1 MLAYVATKD
10 QFLQDAPSIEEI
22 VRDAVASSLGINI
35 ARTSAEFNS
44 WRNSLGNAM
53 YHVINSSGIPSDSG
67 IAIEYRLHGRQQRI
81 DFIVSG
87 SNATGLS
94 QLVLVELKQWSS
106 VTASPLE
113 DHVRTFLG
121 GAIHDVTHPSYQSWS
136 YARLLKD
143 FYEVV
148 ESEPIEIAPCAYLH
162 NCLDGSAMTTQSC
175 ADMLSRAPLFLHSNR
190 HELSR
195 FLKDR
200 IASGDK
206 SAIIRRI
213 EASQIRPSKPFVEVL
228 ESMLRGN
235 EEFVL
240 IDEQKTAYETIR
252 ERVKC
257 VKKGKRLVLVIK
269 GGPGTGKSVI
279 AINALVSLLSEGLN
293 VRYVTKNAAP
303 RAVYQQK
310 LRGRMT
316 TAAVSN
322 LFMSSDSFHAIEPD
336 SYDVLLVD
344 EAHRLVQKSGFYK
357 NLGDN
362 QISEIIKSSRVTVFF
377 SDDSQLVTW
386 RDIGTFDEIRSRAE
400 AHETPVEEI
409 QLSAQ
414 FRCAGSAEYL
424 AWIDTVLGLTTN
436 QSPNL
441 SLCEYDIR
449 VVESPNELRELI
461 LERNKSNNRSR
472 LLAGYCWPWVSKNDS
487 SAFDI
492 TFPQTDFAMKWN
504 LTSDGSGWMIASNS
518 VHEVGCIHTCQG
530 LEGDYF
536 GVIIGPDL
544 AAEDGVL
551 VGRPENRAPHDK
563 SLQGFKSAKK
573 INEKQARAKADR
585 LIRNTYRTLMTR
597 GMLGTFIYCTDP
609 AVAALVRKSLTTC
622 GYNTAPDR
630 NVS

>member
-1 MLAYVATKD
+1 MLAYVATKS
-10 QFLQDAPSIEEI
+10 QFLQDAPAIEEI
-22 VRDAVASSLGINI
+22 VRDAVASSLGIRVS
-35 ARTSAEFNS
+35 RTSSEYGS

-53 YHVINSSGIPSDSG
+53 YHVIHSSNIPSDAG

-87 SNATGLS
+87 SNASGLS

-106 VTASPLE
+106 VTSSQLV

-121 GAIHDVTHPSYQSWS
+121 GAIQDVPHPSYQSWS

-148 ESEPIEIAPCAYLH
+148 ESEPIEVASCAYLH
-162 NCLDGSAMTTQSC
+162 NCLDGSSMTTSDS
-175 ADMLSRAPLFLHSNR
+175 AEILSRAPLFLHPTRRDLGRYIES
-190 HELSR
+190 HI
-195 FLKDR
+195 KT
-200 IASGDK
+200 GDK
-206 SAIIRRI
+206 SAILRRV
-213 EASQIRPSKPFVEVL
+213 EASRIRPSKQFVDVL

-252 ERVKC
+252 ERVKS
-257 VKKGKRLVLVIK
+257 VKSGDHLVLIIK

-279 AINALVSLLSEGLN
+279 AINALVALLGEGLN

-322 LFMSSDSFHAIEPD
+322 LFMSSDSFHTIEPD

-344 EAHRLVQKSGFYK
+344 EAHRLVEKSGFYK
-357 NLGDN
+357 NLGEN
-362 QISEIIKSSRVTVFF
+362 QISEIIESSRVTVFF

-386 RDIGTFDEIRSRAE
+386 RDIGTLEEIRSRAV

-414 FRCAGSAEYL
+414 FRCAGSTEYL
-424 AWIDTVLGLTTN
+424 TWIDAVLGLTSD
-436 QSPNL
+436 QSTDL
-441 SLCEYDIR
+441 SSCEYDIR
-449 VVESPNELRELI
+449 VVDSPSELRNLI
-461 LERNKSNNRSR
+461 LNRNKSNNRSR
-472 LLAGYCWPWVSKNDS
+472 LLAGYCWPWASRTDPT
-487 SAFDI
+487 AFDI
-492 TFPQTDFAMKWN
+492 TFPQTDFSMKWN
-504 LTSDGSGWMIASNS
+504 LTSDGSGWMIAPNS

-530 LEGDYF
+530 LEGDFF

-544 AAEDGVL
+544 TVENGVL
-551 VGRPENRAPHDK
+551 VGRPENRASHDK
-563 SLQGFKSAKK
+563 SLQGFKGALKE
-573 INEKQARAKADR
+573 NELEARAKADR

-597 GMLGTFIYCTDP
+597 GMLGTFIYCIDP
-609 AVAALVRKSLTTC
+609 AVAALVSSSLTAS
-622 GYNTAPDR
+622 GYEGSPATEF
-630 NVS
+630 S